1 MTSPICYTPLEKKV
15 ADHCLTILSHF
26 LKCHLWFI
34 LHIYDSLFSTKF
46 NVFSKGNNLF
56 GDPTRKQ
63 DKRRVFDSLSRRLM
77 LNCARRPRINNCILK
92 FVFGHFRAVC
102 SVYRATKFLF
112 GGCFTNPRWK
122 YDFFP
127 DSVEVNIFS
136 QSLFS
141 CNLVLSHLFP
151 IACGTFSKLFIL
163 NEWSVF
169 PRKIS
174 IIVWALLRQND
185 VETLDVCRTL
195 GWPQAKTVLPN
206 SFLYSSSVF

>member
-1 MTSPICYTPLEKKV
+1 
-15 ADHCLTILSHF
+15 
-26 LKCHLWFI
+26 
-34 LHIYDSLFSTKF
+34 
-46 NVFSKGNNLF
+46 
-56 GDPTRKQ
+56 
-63 DKRRVFDSLSRRLM
+63 M

-112 GGCFTNPRWK
+112 GGCFTNPRRK

-127 DSVEVNIFS
+127 DSVEVNIFF

-163 NEWSVF
+163 KEWSVF
-169 PRKIS
+169 PRKNFHHSLSASPSEWCGNIGCLPHS
-174 IIVWALLRQND
+174 WLTTGENRLAKFVFVLLF
-185 VETLDVCRTL
+185 
-195 GWPQAKTVLPN
+195 
-206 SFLYSSSVF
+206 SFLKHKRKQDEVRGCTKIIKIDLDLNDWRCSLSWSKCRIL